1 MSRLGK
7 QGAYL
12 LFGNKHLGHILLWR
26 ECKAFHNL
34 LQLIKWRVRWTR
46 GGVSVQKSCMC
57 ICQMNTMTNV
67 KPYKHCVQSKAKKHT
82 NLNPLLLTSEVY
94 MHLLHNIDIYSM
106 PVTLFDTTNT
116 QMAYRY
122 FWLDEL
128 SILAVFGTGWKDLG
142 SWRINQLFLIVFKKS
157 TLISWFAAFISSQTS
172 TDHHTF
178 SKRTIERKGVHMSSV
193 KWYY

>member
-1 MSRLGK
+1 
-7 QGAYL
+7 
-12 LFGNKHLGHILLWR
+12 
-26 ECKAFHNL
+26 
-34 LQLIKWRVRWTR
+34 
-46 GGVSVQKSCMC
+46 
-57 ICQMNTMTNV
+57 MNTITND

-142 SWRINQLFLIVFKKS
+142 S
-157 TLISWFAAFISSQTS
+157 
-172 TDHHTF
+172 
-178 SKRTIERKGVHMSSV
+178 
-193 KWYY
+193 